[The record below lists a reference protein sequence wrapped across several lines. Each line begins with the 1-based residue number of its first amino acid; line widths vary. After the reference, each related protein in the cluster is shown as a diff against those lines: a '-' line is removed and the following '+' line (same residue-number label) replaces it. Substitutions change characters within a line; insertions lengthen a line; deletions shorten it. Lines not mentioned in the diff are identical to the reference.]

1 MSRLHI
7 VVGYPDQTP
16 GSSPFPVYVGQS
28 GDEARAAM
36 AVSTAARFV
45 ILANP
50 LGIRKVNPRAAANAA
65 AKAIPIPYIDIPAPP
80 KPVPLPRPHRPGP
93 PGDR

>member
-7 VVGYPDQTP
+7 VVGYPDHAP
-16 GSSPFPVYVGQS
+16 SSKPFSVYVGQS

-36 AVSTAARFV
+36 AASTAARFV

-65 AKAIPIPYIDIPAPP
+65 AQLARAAAVPAPAPP
-80 KPVPLPRPHRPGP
+80 IPLPRPSRPGP